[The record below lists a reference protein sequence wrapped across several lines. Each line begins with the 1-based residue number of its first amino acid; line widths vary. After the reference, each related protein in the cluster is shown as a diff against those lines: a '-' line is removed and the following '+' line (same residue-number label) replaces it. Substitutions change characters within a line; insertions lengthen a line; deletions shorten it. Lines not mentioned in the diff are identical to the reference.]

1 MTTLNARPEAI
12 TFAPQQSALIV
23 VDMQNAYAS
32 QGGYLDLA
40 GFDVSATRPVIENI
54 KTAVAAAPM
63 MARMADTQYEAAA
76 PEMNINEPG
85 TEEIVQTV
93 NGSVQM

>member
-1 MTTLNARPEAI
+1 MITLPARPESL

-40 GFDVSATRPVIENI
+40 GFDVSATRPVIDNI
-54 KTAVAAAPM
+54 NTAVAAA
-63 MARMADTQYEAAA
+63 RAAA
-76 PEMNINEPG
+76 FTAVTSRSRSTSPSQP
-85 TEEIVQTV
+85 QAR
-93 NGSVQM
+93 SSPSA

>member
-1 MTTLNARPEAI
+1 MITLPARPESL

-40 GFDVSATRPVIENI
+40 GFDVSATRPVIDNI
-54 KTAVAAAPM
+54 NTAVAAAQATRIWNRAMPRVHFQEWVSRLMVPM
-63 MARMADTQYEAAA
+63 AATQ
-76 PEMNINEPG
+76 G
-85 TEEIVQTV
+85 V
-93 NGSVQM
+93 

>member
-1 MTTLNARPEAI
+1 MITLPARPESL

-40 GFDVSATRPVIENI
+40 GFDVSATRPVIDNI
-54 KTAVAAAPM
+54 NTAVAAAFDGHRRNKRLDDDQESQQDHQSIRS
-63 MARMADTQYEAAA
+63 AEQR
-76 PEMNINEPG
+76 
-85 TEEIVQTV
+85 
-93 NGSVQM
+93 

>member
-1 MTTLNARPEAI
+1 MITLPARPESL

-40 GFDVSATRPVIENI
+40 GFDVSATRPVIDNI
-54 KTAVAAAPM
+54 NTAVAAARAAGMLIIWFQNGWMISMLKPA
-63 MARMADTQYEAAA
+63 ARARRTITN
-76 PEMNINEPG
+76 P
-85 TEEIVQTV
+85 TR
-93 NGSVQM
+93 

>member
-1 MTTLNARPEAI
+1 MITLPARPESL

-40 GFDVSATRPVIENI
+40 GTTSPLPGRLSTILIPPSPPPRRGYVDYLV
-54 KTAVAAAPM
+54 
-63 MARMADTQYEAAA
+63 
-76 PEMNINEPG
+76 PEWLG
-85 TEEIVQTV
+85 
-93 NGSVQM
+93 

>member
-54 KTAVAAAPM
+54 KTAVAAARAAGM
-63 MARMADTQYEAAA
+63 LIIWFQNGWDDQYVRPAA
-76 PEMNINEPG
+76 PARP
-85 TEEIVQTV
+85 TST
-93 NGSVQM
+93 SRTP

>member
-1 MTTLNARPEAI
+1 MRWPDDYPSRSPESL

-40 GFDVSATRPVIENI
+40 GFDVSATRPVI
-54 KTAVAAAPM
+54 
-63 MARMADTQYEAAA
+63 D
-76 PEMNINEPG
+76 NINTPSPPLRRGYVDYLVPEWLG
-85 TEEIVQTV
+85 
-93 NGSVQM
+93 

>member
-40 GFDVSATRPVIENI
+40 GFDVST
-54 KTAVAAAPM
+54 T
-63 MARMADTQYEAAA
+63 
-76 PEMNINEPG
+76 
-85 TEEIVQTV
+85 TV
-93 NGSVQM
+93 L

>member
-1 MTTLNARPEAI
+1 MITLPARPESL

-40 GFDVSATRPVIENI
+40 GFDVSATRPVIDNI
-54 KTAVAAAPM
+54 NTAVAAARAPGDVVYSGS
-63 MARMADTQYEAAA
+63 RMAGMISMLKPAARA
-76 PEMNINEPG
+76 RRTITNP
-85 TEEIVQTV
+85 TR
-93 NGSVQM
+93 

>member
-1 MTTLNARPEAI
+1 MITLPARPESL

-40 GFDVSATRPVIENI
+40 GLTSPLPGRLSTILIPPSPPLCA
-54 KTAVAAAPM
+54 AVC
-63 MARMADTQYEAAA
+63 
-76 PEMNINEPG
+76 
-85 TEEIVQTV
+85 
-93 NGSVQM
+93 

>member
-1 MTTLNARPEAI
+1 MITLPARPESL

-40 GFDVSATRPVIENI
+40 GFDVSATRPTILI
-54 KTAVAAAPM
+54 PPSPPLAP
-63 MARMADTQYEAAA
+63 R
-76 PEMNINEPG
+76 
-85 TEEIVQTV
+85 VC
-93 NGSVQM
+93 